1 MGNLV
6 YSPTGFIHLITAV
19 IALITGTAVLSLK
32 KGTKLHIKIGYV
44 YVISMIIV
52 NGTAF
57 MIYRLFDGFGIFH
70 IAAFINLLTVIAG
83 MTPLLLRKPKNGW
96 LDIHLAFMY
105 WSVMGLYA
113 AFVSEVLTRIP
124 ESPFFG
130 TIGIATTTI
139 MIIAGIAFYMKKDK
153 WENTLIERSQKDF

>member
-1 MGNLV
+1 MGNFV
-6 YSPTGFIHLITAV
+6 YSPTGFIHLIAAV
-19 IALITGTAVLSLK
+19 IALLTGTLVLSLQ

-70 IAAFINLLTVIAG
+70 IAALVSLLTLLAG
-83 MTPLLLRKPKNGW
+83 MIPVLLKKPKKNW
-96 LDIHLAFMY
+96 LDMYLAFMY
-105 WSVMGLYA
+105 WSVIGLYA

-130 TIGIATTTI
+130 TIGIATTII
-139 MIIAGIAFYMKKDK
+139 MIVAGLIFYMKKDN
-153 WENTLIERSQKDF
+153 WENILKERSHGNL

>member
-1 MGNLV
+1 MENLV
-6 YSPTGFIHLITAV
+6 YSATGFVHLIAAI
-19 IALITGTAVLSLK
+19 IALITGTLVLSMK
-32 KGTKLHIKIGYV
+32 KGTDLHIKIGYA

-57 MIYRLFDGFGIFH
+57 MIYRLFGGFGIFH
-70 IAAFINLLTVIAG
+70 IAALISLLTVVAG
-83 MTPLLLRKPKNGW
+83 MTPVLLRKPKNSW
-96 LDIHLAFMY
+96 LDMHLAFMY

-130 TIGIATTTI
+130 TIGIATTII

-153 WENTLIERSQKDF
+153 WENTLKERSRKDL